1 MPAAAPNRR
10 PEREIVYLVAPGGNP
25 NYGDEFI
32 LRAWLRRLAVIRPEA
47 DVVVDCHTPGQAAV
61 LLRNCHPR
69 LTFVDTV
76 WRVCFQTALL
86 PPSEAAVVAEQAI
99 HDPGRMPTIV
109 SGIELLARA
118 NTVHL
123 VGGGYINAVWSHH
136 MALLAAA
143 LAAVDRSGGRAVAT
157 GQGLLPVGD
166 PSRLGLLRELQARF
180 GLFDVRD
187 RPSHEAIAGNSGRES
202 FSCDDA
208 WLGIGDEGVYDT
220 ETEAARR
227 RFVFCLQSDL
237 VEDFAGGRGIDA
249 LIGAIEGLIEQ
260 WRIDGREVAVIEGIP
275 GADRIVF
282 DRIAH
287 LLEGVVF
294 VPFTEVW
301 QNGLPAR
308 PDQTWVS
315 TRFHPHLLAAAA
327 GASGLALSG
336 RTDYYPIKHQSLL
349 EAGSRW
355 RLADSPELPTSPVR
369 DGGFPP
375 HAVTAMHRRKL
386 EVAADIYPPA
396 PSSIRRAVGALRMMR
411 RP

>member
-1 MPAAAPNRR
+1 MTAATTKR
-10 PEREIVYLVAPGGNP
+10 PGRELVYLVAPSGNP

-32 LRAWLRRLAVIRPEA
+32 LRAWLRHLALARPEA

-61 LLRNCHPR
+61 LLRGCHPR

-76 WRVCFQTALL
+76 WRVCFQTAHL
-86 PPSEAAVVAEQAI
+86 PPSEAATVAADAI

-118 NTVHL
+118 DIVHL

-166 PSRLGLLRELQARF
+166 PSRLGLLRDLQAGF
-180 GLFDVRD
+180 SLFDVRD
-187 RPSHEAIAGNSGRES
+187 RPSYEAIAGVGGRES

-208 WLGIGDEGVYDT
+208 WLGVGDDGVYDV
-220 ETEAARR
+220 ESEAARR

-237 VEDFAGGRGIDA
+237 VEDFAGGEGIDG
-249 LIGAIEGLIEQ
+249 LIGAVKTLIDC
-260 WRIDGREVAVIEGIP
+260 WRVTGRDLAVIEGIP

-282 DRIAH
+282 DRIAY
-287 LLEGVVF
+287 LLDGVVF

-301 QNGLPAR
+301 TRGLPAR
-308 PDQTWVS
+308 AGQTWVS

-336 RTDYYPIKHQSLL
+336 RTDYYPIKHQSLID
-349 EAGSRW
+349 AGSRW
-355 RLADSPELPTSPVR
+355 HVADSPKLPSAPVR

-375 HAVTAMHRRKL
+375 HTVTALQRRKA
-386 EVAADIYPPA
+386 EVAAQIYPA
-396 PSSIRRAVGALRMMR
+396 AQSSIRRAVSALRMMR
-411 RP
+411 RA